1 MSIIYTKKRR
11 MNLTSVIAFV
21 LCLLLVAGN
30 TAFAYPYLQLDASPA
45 VYDPISE
52 SILATLP
59 QFTLYALVNSTA
71 SGADLTD
78 TFYIS
83 AALVPSVPEAEP
95 GLEPDLGSF
104 DFDGITYNVVGTM
117 TYGTPPLEEYL
128 SDELP
133 PHGVFETYFYEYDF
147 TLLPSNRAVLYN
159 SMDTTDGLVPDPGGA
174 LYYEDFN
181 VDVSNLDNRYT
192 LTFDFYTKDADGISQ
207 FAPFSHNVVTPTPG
221 AVILGMLGLGVAGI
235 KLRKFA

>member
-11 MNLTSVIAFV
+11 MNLTSVIVFV

-52 SILATLP
+52 SILTTLP

-192 LTFDFYTKDADGISQ
+192 LTFDFYTQDADGIGQ